1 MAQEIPERMAT
12 MEATA
17 EACRTKQ
24 DERHEEIMSRIR
36 RIEDRYNVLL
46 LLAVGTLLSVLG
58 GIAIALLKK

>member
-17 EACRTKQ
+17 EACQKTQ
-24 DERHEEIMSRIR
+24 DERHKESMLRFA
-36 RIEDRYNVLL
+36 RIEDKYNVLL

-58 GIAIALLKK
+58 GIAIALIKK

>member
-1 MAQEIPERMAT
+1 MAT

-17 EACRTKQ
+17 EACQTKQ
-24 DERHEEIMSRIR
+24 DERHKETMNRMR